1 MIPGHRRA
9 PGFVRNF
16 AHGTILI
23 ACLCAG
29 STLLARQQPAN
40 GSPSQA
46 SNAGDKSA
54 TDTGGQQ
61 EAVKK
66 KDDRLF
72 GILPNYFTVEGA
84 SDSRPLTAKEKF
96 KITAESA
103 FDPVEFGV
111 VGVLA
116 GFNQAENQ
124 DKSFGQGA
132 MGYAKRYGVGFADQ
146 GVGNLMTGAVFPG
159 VTARRSPLLPVGQR
173 RLLRHRFDHALA
185 RTFVTPTD
193 SGAKRF
199 NYSEF
204 LGNAAAAG
212 ISNAYIPRTE
222 RTLDNTGTT
231 FAEQIAVDMLG
242 FEVKEFWPGSSLPR
256 NYAQKELNRPARS
269 LDFSPAWR
277 TAEWIA
283 KRIRL
288 HLEPPI

>member
-1 MIPGHRRA
+1 M
-9 PGFVRNF
+9 
-16 AHGTILI
+16 
-23 ACLCAG
+23 
-29 STLLARQQPAN
+29 
-40 GSPSQA
+40 
-46 SNAGDKSA
+46 
-54 TDTGGQQ
+54 
-61 EAVKK
+61 
-66 KDDRLF
+66 
-72 GILPNYFTVEGA
+72 EGA

-111 VGVLA
+111 VGALA

-146 GVGNLMTGAVFPG
+146 GVGNLMTGAVFP
-159 VTARRSPLLPVGQR
+159 VLLHEDPRYFELGKGGFW
-173 RLLRHRFDHALA
+173 HRFDHALA

-193 SGAKRF
+193 TGGKGF

-242 FEVKEFWPGSSLPR
+242 FEVKEFWPDLRRAITRKKS
-256 NYAQKELNRPARS
+256 
-269 LDFSPAWR
+269 
-277 TAEWIA
+277 
-283 KRIRL
+283 
-288 HLEPPI
+288 